1 MPSDTLSGLIERRAA
16 LAAEIDEARDR
27 LAILAA
33 ALRQLDRTI
42 ERRGSNRD
50 PTTIG
55 PRRLVVAP
63 GPHERGPIVRP
74 ILAILRTSERP
85 MTLREITLRVIEAKG
100 LDAADA
106 RVLRNVS
113 QQVKMALAGQRRNGV
128 VVGVRRVGRF
138 VAWKIAS

>member
-1 MPSDTLSGLIERRAA
+1 MSAVLS
-16 LAAEIDEARDR
+16 
-27 LAILAA
+27 
-33 ALRQLDRTI
+33 
-42 ERRGSNRD
+42 
-50 PTTIG
+50 
-55 PRRLVVAP
+55 
-63 GPHERGPIVRP
+63 VRP